1 MVEVRDN
8 KRQVPGSASL
18 GGPVSDQDKL
28 LRPQGIFTVL
38 AYGNY
43 IILNDSSAAQASAT
57 FSPGGGRT
65 SDQWRFLCGAGA
77 KVSMDCNDKPT
88 TRQLHSRKPD
98 VPPLGKATLMIWPCG
113 FWLG

>member
-1 MVEVRDN
+1 MVDLERAEQMVDVRDN

-57 FSPGGGRT
+57 FSPPRGRT
-65 SDQWRFLCGAGA
+65 SDGSVALLVPGEGKSQPGLQ
-77 KVSMDCNDKPT
+77 
-88 TRQLHSRKPD
+88 RQANHKSSAAASF
-98 VPPLGKATLMIWPCG
+98 VEA
-113 FWLG
+113 